1 MSRTSR
7 CRPSTQ
13 VTPLTANLQARVLL
27 PPEVAVAIASFV
39 RMRDCDRLY
48 GLELPD
54 LSRHLDKRAL
64 KYRRILKEVGGA
76 WRGS

>member
-1 MSRTSR
+1 
-7 CRPSTQ
+7 
-13 VTPLTANLQARVLL
+13 VLL